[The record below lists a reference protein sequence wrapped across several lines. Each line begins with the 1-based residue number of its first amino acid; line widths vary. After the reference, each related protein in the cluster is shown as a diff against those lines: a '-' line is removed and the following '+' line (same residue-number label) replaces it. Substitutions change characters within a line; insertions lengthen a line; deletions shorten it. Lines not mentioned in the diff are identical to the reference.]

1 MQASPPPETTAGPG
15 DGPSAQVSAAR
26 PAPNRP
32 GWATAGLFLDDGT
45 VFWGRGAGAARTVLG
60 ELCFNT
66 SLTGYQEIL
75 TDPSYAAQIIAFTFP
90 HIGNVGTNEEDI
102 ETATPAALGGVF
114 RADIT
119 DPSNY
124 RSARHL
130 DAWLNG
136 HGLPAIT
143 GIDTRRLT
151 RRLRDGGAANAVLRH
166 DPAGD
171 FRSAT

>member
-1 MQASPPPETTAGPG
+1 MQTSPPPETTAGPG

-26 PAPNRP
+26 PE
-32 GWATAGLFLDDGT
+32 WATAGLFLDDGT

-66 SLTGYQEIL
+66 SLTGYQEIF

-114 RADIT
+114 RADIA

-124 RSARHL
+124 RSDRHL

-143 GIDTRRLT
+143 GVDTRRLT
-151 RRLRDGGAANAVLRH
+151 RRLRDGGAANAALRH